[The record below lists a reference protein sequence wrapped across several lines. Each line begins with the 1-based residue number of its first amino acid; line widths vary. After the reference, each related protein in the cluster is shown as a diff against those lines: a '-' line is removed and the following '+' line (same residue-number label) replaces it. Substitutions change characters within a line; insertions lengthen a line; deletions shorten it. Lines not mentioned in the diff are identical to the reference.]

1 MRLSVPLR
9 PAGSKHPHGPDH
21 AQTNII
27 EKQLNIEKKLYTH
40 SEIRLC
46 APSQSNIKLFLMGHP
61 IFEKLAFVASSRP
74 SAIQAMEEL
83 VSRYGNVRPEEASA
97 IIPLGGDGFMLE
109 TFRRYLPLVKEGL
122 PVFGMNKGTI
132 GFLMNEFSTDSL
144 IERLTN
150 ATITPVHPLSMKAT
164 AKNGVFED
172 IAFNEVSV
180 FRQSQQA
187 AHIQVSVDDKI
198 RLKRLIADGVMLST
212 PVGSTAYNLSA
223 HGPVIPLGADILALT
238 PISAFRPRRWR
249 GALLSGHARVKFEV
263 LDPMKRPVS
272 ASADNS
278 EIQDLLS
285 IEIWQDEDTT
295 LTMLFD
301 EEHGLA
307 EKILQEQ
314 FAT

>member
-1 MRLSVPLR
+1 M
-9 PAGSKHPHGPDH
+9 GQ
-21 AQTNII
+21 QT
-27 EKQLNIEKKLYTH
+27 
-40 SEIRLC
+40 
-46 APSQSNIKLFLMGHP
+46 
-61 IFEKLAFVASSRP
+61 FEKLAFVASSRP
-74 SAIQAMEEL
+74 NAKEAFDEL
-83 VSRYGNVRPEEASA
+83 VALYGNVDPAEAEA

-109 TFRRYLPLVKEGL
+109 TFRRFLPLVTNGL
-122 PVFGMNKGTI
+122 PVYGMNKGTV
-132 GFLMNEFSTDSL
+132 GFLMNQFDSENL
-144 IERLTN
+144 IERLQN
-150 ATITPVHPLSMKAT
+150 ATVTPVHPLSMT
-164 AKNGVFED
+164 AEAAGGTFTD

-187 AHIQVSVDDKI
+187 AHIQVSVDGKV
-198 RLKRLIADGVMLST
+198 RLERLVADGIMVST

-249 GALLSGHARVKFEV
+249 GALLSGHAKVRFDV
-263 LDPMKRPVS
+263 LNPLKRPVS

-278 EIQDLLS
+278 EIQDLIS
-285 IEIWQDEDTT
+285 IEIEEDEDTT

>member
-1 MRLSVPLR
+1 MV
-9 PAGSKHPHGPDH
+9 AVKYK
-21 AQTNII
+21 AKT
-27 EKQLNIEKKLYTH
+27 
-40 SEIRLC
+40 
-46 APSQSNIKLFLMGHP
+46 MGQRT
-61 IFEKLAFVASSRP
+61 FKKLAFVASERP
-74 SAIQAMEEL
+74 IAQEAMDEL
-83 VSRYGNVRPEEASA
+83 VRLYGNVDAAEADA

-109 TFRRYLPLVKEGL
+109 TFRRYLPLVTRGL
-122 PVFGMNKGTI
+122 PVYGMNKGTV
-132 GFLMNEFSTDSL
+132 GFLMNQFNSEDL
-144 IERLTN
+144 IERLKN
-150 ATITPVHPLSMKAT
+150 ATVTRVHPLSMKAEAAGGT
-164 AKNGVFED
+164 YNE

-187 AHIQVSVDDKI
+187 AHIQVSVDGKV
-198 RLKRLIADGVMLST
+198 RLEKLVADGVMLST

-249 GALLSGHARVKFEV
+249 GALLSGHAKVRFDV
-263 LDPMKRPVS
+263 LNPEKRPVS

-278 EIQDLLS
+278 EIQNLLS
-285 IEIWQDEDTT
+285 IEIEQDEGTT

-301 EEHGLA
+301 EDHGLA